1 MAMKLGIA
9 SVAAIG
15 LLALVG
21 GVSSAAAD
29 ITKGVWLRA
38 DGLAQVRVQPCGQAL
53 CAVNVWIKNPG
64 DEKVGD
70 RLVLNVKPVKPG
82 LMEGAAF
89 DPQRNLRFSSKITYS
104 DTSMTT
110 SGCVLGGLLC
120 RSVSWSKVSSR

>member
-1 MAMKLGIA
+1 MAMKLRFA

-15 LLALVG
+15 LLALVSG
-21 GVSSAAAD
+21 GSSAAAD
-29 ITKGVWLRA
+29 ITTGVWLRA

-82 LMEGAAF
+82 LMEGA
-89 DPQRNLRFSSKITYS
+89 PSI
-104 DTSMTT
+104 
-110 SGCVLGGLLC
+110 
-120 RSVSWSKVSSR
+120 RSATCGSPARSPIPTRP

>member
-1 MAMKLGIA
+1 MKLRLA
-9 SVAAIG
+9 SVGAIG
-15 LLALVG
+15 LYALMG
-21 GVSSAAAD
+21 GGSSAAAD
-29 ITKGVWLRA
+29 ITKGVWMRA
-38 DGLAQVRVQPCGQAL
+38 DGQAQVRVQRCGDAF

-104 DTSMTT
+104 DTAMTT

>member
-1 MAMKLGIA
+1 MAMKLGFA

-29 ITKGVWLRA
+29 ITTGVWLRA

>member
-1 MAMKLGIA
+1 M
-9 SVAAIG
+9 
-15 LLALVG
+15 
-21 GVSSAAAD
+21 
-29 ITKGVWLRA
+29 R
-38 DGLAQVRVQPCGQAL
+38 GQR
-53 CAVNVWIKNPG
+53 WIKNPG